1 MTTFLY
7 APLLQPLQIGKLTIP
22 NRFCAGPLTLPSVH
36 GPFGEF
42 SQDGLAYY
50 EARAK
55 GGFGLIFTGAFHP
68 DTLVDPVHP
77 LDSKQPLKA
86 PKAFQRSAVEL
97 LERLDAYGTK
107 MIPQISMGYGRN
119 APGCFCPSEI
129 PYYHDPARLAPAL
142 TKDQIRQKIDQMIAT
157 AVFFQQCGF
166 PGIEVHAM
174 HWGYLLDQFAMTFM
188 NHRTDEYGGALENR
202 LRCAREILEG
212 IKAACGSGFVVSMRL
227 ALKSYI
233 KGYNQP
239 SLHGEDEVGRT
250 LEEGLEIARRLEAY
264 GYDCLSVDFGQYDSF
279 YYAAPPCYMEKG
291 RVIPLSAAVKEQVKI
306 PILCGGRMNDPA
318 LAAQAIAEGKMDGVV
333 LGRAS
338 LADPDFPR
346 KVAMGCPQEI
356 RPCIG
361 CNQGCIGALKI
372 GRRTGCAVN
381 PQAAR
386 EATFGTV
393 PAGKKKSVLV
403 VGGGVAGMEAARC
416 AASRGHTVTLWEKS
430 GQLGGNLI
438 PAGAHD
444 FKAELNE
451 LNAWYQ
457 TQLDTLG
464 VTVQR
469 NHPATAQAIQEAHPD
484 AVILAVGA
492 APTVPP
498 VPGIDDPKV
507 VDCVAVLAGAPLPG
521 SGPGGGGRPGGLR
534 DRPGLRPGWEAGH
547 HPGGPAGHP
556 LRRHPGAGD
565 EFLHA
570 PGPAGGVEGGPQN
583 RPPPGPGHPGRGRG
597 RRRRGGGDH
606 PRRPHHPG
614 GGLHP
619 PALPGGRAPGRR
631 HGGLPSGRRPQSGQR
646 HDRRGQRL
654 HRGQKHLNKE
664 VIPCERIFR
673 TWGSIPSRCWW
684 WAPMTGTA
692 SPTP

>member
-361 CNQGCIGALKI
+361 CNQACLDQIFAGKITSCLVNPRACHETEMVSVPARTPKKLAVVGAGPAGLSF
-372 GRRTGCAVN
+372 AVN
-381 PQAAR
+381 AAQR
-386 EATFGTV
+386 GHVVTLFDASAEIGGQFNIAKQIPGKEEFYETLRYFRRMLAVTGVTLALNTRVDAAMLAAFDEVALATGIVPRVPDIDGIDHSSVLTYLDVLRDKAPVGERVAIIGCGGIGFDTAMYLSQPGEAT
-393 PAGKKKSVLV
+393 S
-403 VGGGVAGMEAARC
+403 
-416 AASRGHTVTLWEKS
+416 
-430 GQLGGNLI
+430 QNI
-438 PAGAHD
+438 
-444 FKAELNE
+444 AEFCVE
-451 LNAWYQ
+451 WGIDTSLNA
-457 TQLDTLG
+457 
-464 VTVQR
+464 
-469 NHPATAQAIQEAHPD
+469 
-484 AVILAVGA
+484 
-492 APTVPP
+492 
-498 VPGIDDPKV
+498 
-507 VDCVAVLAGAPLPG
+507 
-521 SGPGGGGRPGGLR
+521 PGGLR
-534 DRPGLRPGWEAGH
+534 PEGPVLPKSPRQIVMLQRRAGKPGDGLGKTTGWIHRATLLARGVKMIPAVSYQRIDDRGLHVLINGEPQVLEVDNVIICAGQE
-547 HPGGPAGHP
+547 PQQALAVP
-556 LRRHPGAGD
+556 LRAMGKPVH
-565 EFLHA
+565 LI
-570 PGPAGGVEGGPQN
+570 GGCDVALELDA
-583 RPPPGPGHPGRGRG
+583 
-597 RRRRGGGDH
+597 RRAIAQGTQ
-606 PRRPHHPG
+606 
-614 GGLHP
+614 L
-619 PALPGGRAPGRR
+619 AL
-631 HGGLPSGRRPQSGQR
+631 
-646 HDRRGQRL
+646 
-654 HRGQKHLNKE
+654 E
-664 VIPCERIFR
+664 I
-673 TWGSIPSRCWW
+673 
-684 WAPMTGTA
+684 
-692 SPTP
+692 

>member
-1 MTTFLY
+1 MTTFIH
-7 APLLQPLQIGKLTIP
+7 APLFQPLTIGKLTIP
-22 NRFCAGPLTLPSVH
+22 NRFCAGPLTLPSLQ

-42 SQDGLAYY
+42 SQDGLAYF

-55 GGFGLIFTGAFHP
+55 GGFGLIYTGAFHP

-86 PKAFQRSAVEL
+86 PKTFQRTAVEL
-97 LERLDAYGTK
+97 LERLDAYGAK
-107 MIPQISMGYGRN
+107 MLPQVSMGYGRN

-142 TKDQIRQKIDQMIAT
+142 TRDQIRQKIDQMVAT
-157 AVFFQQCGF
+157 AAFLKQCGF

-212 IKAACGSGFVVSMRL
+212 VKAACGSDFVVSMRL

-291 RVIPLSAAVKEQVKI
+291 RVIPLAAAVKEQVKI

-403 VGGGVAGMEAARC
+403 VGGGVAGMEAAR
-416 AASRGHTVTLWEKS
+416 AAALRGHKVTLWEQ
-430 GQLGGNLI
+430 GDALGGNLI

-444 FKAELNE
+444 FKRELHE
-451 LNAWYQ
+451 LSGHWAR
-457 TQLDTLG
+457 T
-464 VTVQR
+464 
-469 NHPATAQAIQEAHPD
+469 
-484 AVILAVGA
+484 
-492 APTVPP
+492 PT
-498 VPGIDDPKV
+498 
-507 VDCVAVLAGAPLPG
+507 
-521 SGPGGGGRPGGLR
+521 R
-534 DRPGLRPGWEAGH
+534 
-547 HPGGPAGHP
+547 
-556 LRRHPGAGD
+556 
-565 EFLHA
+565 
-570 PGPAGGVEGGPQN
+570 
-583 RPPPGPGHPGRGRG
+583 
-597 RRRRGGGDH
+597 
-606 PRRPHHPG
+606 
-614 GGLHP
+614 
-619 PALPGGRAPGRR
+619 
-631 HGGLPSGRRPQSGQR
+631 
-646 HDRRGQRL
+646 
-654 HRGQKHLNKE
+654 
-664 VIPCERIFR
+664 
-673 TWGSIPSRCWW
+673 
-684 WAPMTGTA
+684 
-692 SPTP
+692 

>member
-42 SQDGLAYY
+42 SQDGLAYS

-142 TKDQIRQKIDQMIAT
+142 TKDQIRQKIDQMVAT
-157 AVFFQQCGF
+157 AAFLKQCGF

-464 VTVQR
+464 VAVQR

-492 APTVPP
+492 TPTVPP
-498 VPGIDDPKV
+498 VAGMDSPKV
-507 VDCVAVLAGAPLPG
+507 VDCVTALTGADLPG
-521 SGPGGGGRPGGLR
+521 QRIL
-534 DRPGLRPGWEAGH
+534 
-547 HPGGPAGHP
+547 
-556 LRRHPGAGD
+556 
-565 EFLHA
+565 
-570 PGPAGGVEGGPQN
+570 VV
-583 RPPPGPGHPGRGRG
+583 
-597 RRRRGGGDH
+597 
-606 PRRPHHPG
+606 G
-614 GGLHP
+614 GGLVGCETALGYAQAGKTVTIVE
-619 PALPGGRAPGRR
+619 ALPDILSAGIPVPEMNASMLRDLLAEWKVTLRTGCRLAQVTAEGAVVTGPQGEATLPADHVVLAVGFTPRPSLAGELAGTGMEVYQVGDGSKVGSVMTAIASAYTVARA
-631 HGGLPSGRRPQSGQR
+631 L
-646 HDRRGQRL
+646 
-654 HRGQKHLNKE
+654 
-664 VIPCERIFR
+664 
-673 TWGSIPSRCWW
+673 
-684 WAPMTGTA
+684 
-692 SPTP
+692 